1 MDIGKEFST
10 NLTKEEEG
18 IPVSLGT
25 ATLMVARTTNKAYG
39 KLVNKLFTQHKKVL
53 DLKNDESDT
62 LSSNLMAEVVG
73 STILKGWSGV
83 TENGVD
89 LPFSKE
95 NAIRL
100 CRIKDFR
107 AFVLEQ
113 ANDIALY
120 KQFVEEE
127 VLGN

>member
-10 NLTKEEEG
+10 NVDKEEQGVEVEIG
-18 IPVSLGT
+18 DAKII
-25 ATLMVARTTNKAYG
+25 VARTTNKAYG
-39 KLVNKLFTQHKKVL
+39 KLVTSLFTKHKKTL
-53 DLKNDESDT
+53 DLKNDAADT

-73 STILKGWSGV
+73 TTILRGWSGI
-83 TENGVD
+83 TENGAD

-107 AFVLEQ
+107 ALVLEK
-113 ANDIALY
+113 ANDFALY
-120 KQFVEEE
+120 KQFVDEE